1 MYGKIPYIKSSFTQ
15 GKWAEVS
22 YDLCDRYIPYALG
35 GGYGLGWRLV
45 KHIARL
51 VNNNLMLDWSHL
63 RSELLCGFLLLLN
76 A

>member
-1 MYGKIPYIKSSFTQ
+1 VYGKIPYIKSSFTQ

-45 KHIARL
+45 KHIAR
-51 VNNNLMLDWSHL
+51 
-63 RSELLCGFLLLLN
+63 
-76 A
+76 